1 LLKVEGVSV
10 HYDGVQALW
19 NVSFEVKKGEIVA
32 LVGSN
37 GAGKTTML
45 RAISRL
51 LPVSEGSI
59 ELGDRDLARAGSHD
73 VVAAGVAHV
82 PEARQ
87 LFPMMTVRENLELGA
102 YLPEARS
109 RINESLAR
117 VYDLFPI
124 LRERE
129 DQLAGTLSGGEQQ
142 MLAIGRGLML
152 RPRLLLLDE
161 PSLGLAPLV
170 VSFIFRTI
178 QRVNTEGVTVLLV
191 EQHVSHALALA
202 TTAYVLENGRIVLR
216 GSAAELANNPHVKQ
230 AYLGL

>member
-1 LLKVEGVSV
+1 VLKVEGVSA

-19 NVSFEVKKGEIVA
+19 GVSLEVRKGEIVA

-37 GAGKTTML
+37 GAGKTTLL
-45 RAISRL
+45 RTISRL
-51 LPVSEGSI
+51 MPMSEGTI
-59 ELGDRDLARAGSHD
+59 VLDDRDLGRAGSHD
-73 VVAAGVAHV
+73 VVASGVAHV

-102 YLPEARS
+102 YLPAPRS
-109 RINESLAR
+109 RAHESLAH

-124 LRERE
+124 LRQRE
-129 DQLAGTLSGGEQQ
+129 NQLAGTLSGGEQQ
-142 MLAIGRGLML
+142 MLAIARGLML

-170 VSFIFRTI
+170 VFSIFQTI
-178 QRVNTEGVTVLLV
+178 RRVNAEGVTVLLV
-191 EQHVSHALALA
+191 EQNVNHALALA
-202 TTAYVLENGRIVLR
+202 TTAYVLENGRIVLQ
-216 GSAAELANNPHVKQ
+216 GSASELANTPHVKR

>member
-1 LLKVEGVSV
+1 LLKVEGVNV

-19 NVSFEVKKGEIVA
+19 DVSFEVKKGEIVA

-45 RAISRL
+45 RAVSRL
-51 LPVSEGSI
+51 LAVSKGSI
-59 ELGDRDLARAGSHD
+59 ELADRDLARAGSHD

-87 LFPMMTVRENLELGA
+87 LFPMMTVRENLDLGA

-109 RINESLAR
+109 RIKESLAR

-170 VSFIFRTI
+170 VSFILQTI
-178 QRVNTEGVTVLLV
+178 RRVNTEGVTVLLV

-202 TTAYVLENGRIVLR
+202 TTAYVLENGRVVLR
-216 GSAAELANNPHVKQ
+216 GSAADLANNPHVKQ